1 MATDPDRTRKMSNFL
16 KKPYPFN
23 EDLRHNAKII
33 LFISLGVLAFL
44 LLFQP
49 IEISSFTSKQ
59 VFYLVTGLAISTFL
73 VLSLNL
79 MVLPSLFPKIF
90 DNSVWNIKREIFW
103 NIWILLTISGS
114 DLIFYSKLFGLI
126 DINFYDIARI
136 ILLGFLPVSVLI
148 IINQERLLKSH
159 LKSAQLLNKK
169 LNEGRQQK
177 EKLIH
182 IKSDYKK
189 DDLLVNANSLL
200 FIKSADNY
208 IEVYFLA
215 DGIVNKQMVRS
226 SLNNAELAI
235 QEFDFIIKCHRT
247 FIVNIN
253 HVVEIQGNSQGLK
266 LEFKDVDFPVFVSP
280 KYIDGFK
287 KLIK

>member
-1 MATDPDRTRKMSNFL
+1 MNNFL
-16 KKPYPFN
+16 QKPYPFN

-33 LFISLGVLAFL
+33 LFISLGVLVFL

-49 IEISSFTSKQ
+49 IEISAFSTRQ
-59 VFYLVTGLAISTFL
+59 VFYLFTGLAISTFL

-79 MVLPSLFPKIF
+79 MVLPSLFPKVF

-126 DINFYDIARI
+126 DITFYDIARI

-148 IINQERLLKSH
+148 IINQDRLLKSH
-159 LKSAQLLNKK
+159 LKSAQQLNNK
-169 LNEGRQQK
+169 LNLGRLQK

-189 DDLLVNANSLL
+189 DDLLINAKSLL

-215 DGIVNKQMVRS
+215 DGMVNKQMVRS

-247 FIVNIN
+247 FIVNVN

-266 LEFKDVDFPVFVSP
+266 LDFKDVDSPVFVSP
-280 KYIDGFK
+280 KYIDDFK